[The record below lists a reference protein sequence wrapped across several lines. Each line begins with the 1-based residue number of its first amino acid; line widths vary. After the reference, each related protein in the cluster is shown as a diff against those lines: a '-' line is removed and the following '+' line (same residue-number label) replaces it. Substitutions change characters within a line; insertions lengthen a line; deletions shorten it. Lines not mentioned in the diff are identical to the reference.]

1 MMNAKPSEPRRLHGL
16 SWVFITASSMKGFLV
31 PAIVVLV
38 FSAGSTMASY
48 QLLGSMVII
57 PTLIGALLKQAI
69 YNYRFDAEELVIRDG
84 ILTKKE
90 RHIPYARIHNIAL
103 VRNPVH
109 RMFAVASA
117 RIETAAGGKPE
128 AVMRV
133 LSIAAVEELRAETMQ
148 GSRIAAVM
156 DSDAEADETEPRTGA
171 RAGDAVLLQMAPGE
185 LVRLGL
191 ISNRGFL
198 VVAAASGLLWQTID
212 WDADWGSYYARVID
226 LIPSWATWLI
236 DPVSFRTPVL
246 VGMAVV
252 VLFFVLLRLFSV
264 AWHVIRYHDFTL
276 RREDEG
282 LRTEYGLFTQVSSLI
297 PAERIQLTT
306 VRATLL
312 HRLFARSSLDLEMA
326 GAGEAGSD
334 LEQQLAAGGARKA
347 RQWLAPLVEDDR
359 TNALIRE
366 VLPEVDLDSIKWNP
380 LSTRARRRIMKRSA
394 VALVFLTVG
403 VSATL
408 ALTPVPVSALHAIW
422 LPLLGLPVT
431 LLAATGWVRNAG
443 YALNAHAIFFRS
455 GLLTR
460 YITIVRFDKM
470 QTVALGE
477 SPFDRRRRMAS
488 VTVDTAGAA
497 TAGHRIDIP
506 YLDRDV
512 AEAIVE
518 RLYVEAR
525 GTEYRW

>member
-1 MMNAKPSEPRRLHGL
+1 
-16 SWVFITASSMKGFLV
+16 
-31 PAIVVLV
+31 
-38 FSAGSTMASY
+38 MASY
-48 QLLGSMVII
+48 QLLGGMVII

-109 RMFAVASA
+109 RIFAVASA

-148 GSRIAAVM
+148 RSRVAATV
-156 DSDAEADETEPRTGA
+156 DSDAEADADETEPRTGA
-171 RAGDAVLLQMAPGE
+171 RAGDSVLLQMAPGE

-191 ISNRGFL
+191 ISNRGFI

-212 WDADWGSYYARVID
+212 WDADWGSYYAGIID

-236 DPVSFRTPVL
+236 DPVSLRTPVL
-246 VGMAVV
+246 FGVAAV

-264 AWHVIRYHDFTL
+264 AWHVIRYHNFTL
-276 RREDEG
+276 RREDDG

-334 LEQQLAAGGARKA
+334 LEQHLAAGGARKA

-366 VLPEVDLDSIKWNP
+366 VLPEVDLDSIQWNP
-380 LSTRARRRIMKRSA
+380 LSTRARRRIMKRS
-394 VALVFLTVG
+394 VIALVFLTVG

-431 LLAATGWVRNAG
+431 LLAATGWVQNAG

-460 YITIVRFDKM
+460 NITIVRFDKM

-477 SPFDRRRRMAS
+477 SPFDRRRQMAS
-488 VTVDTAGAA
+488 VKVDTAGAA

-518 RLYVEAR
+518 RLYVEVR